1 MHTREIS
8 IIMAAYNHAGYIA
21 KAIHSVLA
29 QTWQDFELIVVDDG
43 STDATGQ
50 VVSQFSSPVRYIHQQ
65 NRGQGGARNRG
76 IASARGEFICFLDDD
91 DLWEPE
97 YLATV
102 IAVFQQQPDIDALY
116 TGFRMIDG
124 EDRVLPQTG
133 SHVVPPHQMYDALIR
148 GGWFPPLVVTVRK
161 SCLDQVGPLDES
173 LRGHDDWDL
182 WLRIAQ
188 GHVFRG
194 IPEALAR
201 YRVHA
206 GGLSSDVQHMTE
218 DRLKVVRNH
227 FGPPD
232 GEAATWPT
240 VKRRAY
246 AYAYRLA
253 AFEFSMTGK
262 SDEAWGYLERAVCVW
277 PDILIELDTFYE
289 LACSSQPRGY
299 RGRAEQVEIDRNG
312 AELLA
317 RLDQMFSHAQPE
329 VLSLKGTAYGNANL
343 ALAMLNDQAGRWGA
357 ARRFYGQAI
366 RENPRTLGSYDLGRR
381 YVKTLLGRR
390 SLCGQALSDR
400 PGTARR
406 GTRQLGH
413 ATAISL

>member
-1 MHTREIS
+1 
-8 IIMAAYNHAGYIA
+8 MAAFNHAQYID
-21 KAIHSVLA
+21 KAIASALA
-29 QTWQDFELIVVDDG
+29 QTWQDFELTVVDDG

-50 VVSQFSSPVRYIHQQ
+50 VVSQFGSPVRYIYQQ

-76 IASARGEFICFLDDD
+76 IASARGEFVCFLDDD

-97 YLATV
+97 YLATA
-102 IAVFQQQPDIDALY
+102 ISVFERQPDTDALY
-116 TGFRMIDG
+116 TGFRLIDD
-124 EDRVLPQTG
+124 EDRMLPQIG
-133 SHVVPPHQMYDALIR
+133 SHVVAPHQMYDALVH

-161 SCLDQVGPLDES
+161 ACLDQVGPLDES

-206 GGLSSDVQHMTE
+206 GGLSSNVQHMMD
-218 DRLKVVRNH
+218 DRMRVIRKH

-232 GEAATWPT
+232 GEALTWPT
-240 VKRRAY
+240 GKRRAY
-246 AYAYRLA
+246 AYAYRLT
-253 AFEFSMTGK
+253 AFEYNMQGK
-262 SDEAWGYLERAVCVW
+262 SDTAWHYLEHAVSIW
-277 PDILIELDTFYE
+277 PDIFTQLDTFYE
-289 LACSSQPRGY
+289 LACGNQPRGY
-299 RGRAEQVEIDRNG
+299 RGKAKFMEIDRNS
-312 AELLA
+312 AELFT
-317 RLDQMFSHAQPE
+317 RLDQLFSRAQPD
-329 VLSLKGTAYGNANL
+329 VARLKSTAYGHAYL
-343 ALAMLNDQAGRWGA
+343 ALGMLSDQAGRWGL

-390 SLCGQALSDR
+390 SFVGRRFLTGQE
-400 PGTARR
+400 
-406 GTRQLGH
+406 QLEE
-413 ATAISL
+413 APDS